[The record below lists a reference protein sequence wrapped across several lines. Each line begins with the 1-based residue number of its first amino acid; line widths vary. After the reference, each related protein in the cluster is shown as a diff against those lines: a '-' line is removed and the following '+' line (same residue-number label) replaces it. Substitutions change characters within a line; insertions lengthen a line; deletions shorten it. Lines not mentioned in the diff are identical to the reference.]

1 MSNSKSAAG
10 QPSAKDQTGTQ
21 KLSSS
26 AEKDPK
32 GRIKFDKE
40 SWKKGKELLSF
51 LRPYIWHF
59 VAGLFFLTAGSS
71 VFMVLPMA
79 AGELIN
85 IVSGKTNYGLTLAD
99 IGWLFV
105 LVLTVQGVSSYL
117 RVWLFTQISE
127 GGLTAIRK
135 KLYEKLITQRIEY
148 LEQQRIGELT
158 SRSAGDVQQLQDTIS
173 VTLAEFIRQI
183 IVLVIGLVIIVY
195 TAPKLTLVM
204 LLTFPVVIV
213 VALVFGRYIRKLSRE
228 RQDELAKTNV
238 ILEETLQAVTMV
250 KAFSNESYETA
261 RYNKALD
268 LVMAISM
275 RFARIRGLFIVFII
289 TVLFGAMFFVLWS
302 GAQMVQAGEIAAGDL
317 VTFITITALVGGA
330 MASLGDFYTQILKAI
345 GASERIMEILTQPTE
360 IDLAKTVE
368 NTAENRLT
376 TFGDLEFREVRFRY
390 PARKDMEILK
400 GLSFSVKVGQKVAIV
415 GASGAGKSTI
425 IQLLLRF
432 YAIEQGQ
439 GQILLANRS
448 IYDYPLEQ
456 VRQNMAFVPQD
467 IVLFGGSILENIRY
481 GRQNATDAEIQAAA
495 EQANAW
501 EFIKS
506 FPEGLQTLVGERGV
520 KLSGGQRQRIAIAR
534 AILKNPNLLL
544 LDEATSAL
552 DAESEQVVQE
562 ALDRLMENRTAIIIA
577 HRLATIKQADK
588 ILVVHQ
594 GQIVE
599 QGTHNE
605 LLTIPD
611 GIYRQLATLQSTNAA
626 ILQG

>member
-1 MSNSKSAAG
+1 MSNSKSAADK
-10 QPSAKDQTGTQ
+10 PSAKDQTDTQ
-21 KLSSS
+21 KMSSGG
-26 AEKDPK
+26 EKDPK
-32 GRIKFDKE
+32 ARIKFDKE
-40 SWKKGKELLSF
+40 SWKKGKQLLSF
-51 LRPYIWHF
+51 LRPYLWHF

-85 IVSGKTNYGLTLAD
+85 IVSGKSHYGLTLAD

-250 KAFSNESYETA
+250 KAFSNEGYETA

-302 GAQMVQAGEIAAGDL
+302 GAQMVQADDIEAGDL

-360 IDLAKTVE
+360 IDLAKTGE
-368 NTAENRLT
+368 NTAEYRLT
-376 TFGDLEFREVRFRY
+376 TFGDIEFREVRFRY

-467 IVLFGGSILENIRY
+467 IVLFGGSIRENIRY

-495 EQANAW
+495 QQANAW
-501 EFIKS
+501 EFIAS
-506 FPEGLQTLVGERGV
+506 FPEGLDTLVGERGV

-605 LLTIPD
+605 LLAIPD